1 MSEMSFFS
9 DGDWDHL
16 ADDLALSLR
25 QKQVIVC
32 LFSGQSDKQIAEC
45 VGISVP
51 TVRTHFSRIFAKLG
65 VQDRVE
71 LILYVMQQCKVSYG
85 HS

>member
-1 MSEMSFFS
+1 MCRMSFFS

-25 QKQVIVC
+25 QKQVVVC
-32 LFSGQSDKQIAEC
+32 LFSGRSDKQIAEC

-51 TVRTHFSRIFAKLG
+51 TVRTHFSRIFEKLG

-71 LILYVMQQCKVSYG
+71 LILHVMQQCKVSY
-85 HS
+85 